1 MQILYQST
9 NKGYRPVIDQ
19 LVYFK
24 IFQKFMKKLSIIT
37 FMDTSMI
44 ESNDRIWKT
53 PHTVLEGQILCFSSY
68 KNRKLKV
75 KL

>member
-24 IFQKFMKKLSIIT
+24 IFQKFMKKLSIIN

-44 ESNDRIWKT
+44 NY
-53 PHTVLEGQILCFSSY
+53 ILVNVDF
-68 KNRKLKV
+68 V
-75 KL
+75 KD